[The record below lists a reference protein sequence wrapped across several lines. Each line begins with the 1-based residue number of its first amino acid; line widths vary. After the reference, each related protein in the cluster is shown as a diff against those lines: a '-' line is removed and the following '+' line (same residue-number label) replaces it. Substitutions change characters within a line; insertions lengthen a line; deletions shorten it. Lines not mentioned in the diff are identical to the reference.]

1 MMALPL
7 DESRLSKLDWFAERL
22 AQGDTPADASLKV
35 YGTRVHGN
43 SMLQRLRKALGPQA
57 V

>member
-1 MMALPL
+1 MVLRL

-22 AQGDTPADASLKV
+22 AQGDTPSAASLKV